1 MEIYLTQAK
10 IALLLAPLAI
20 ALLLLP
26 FVSRQYG
33 RFGHIGR
40 WSGFVTAML
49 VLYAC
54 GVVAFTLFPLPEV
67 TPDFCV
73 IRQSLAT
80 PRWQPLSS
88 IQDVIRENAGRDLP
102 AALYSR
108 SVLQIV
114 FNVALFVPLG
124 FFLRYR
130 QGLGV
135 ARTLAISL
143 AGSLTIELTQLTG
156 LWGLYPCA
164 YRLFDVDDLIINTV
178 GAGLGWTLA
187 GPAARLLPGP
197 WPAPR
202 QDLAPPTAGRLA
214 LAMLLDGVV
223 WFFASPVFG
232 LLSVL
237 GYRLVTGGPMPDD
250 ALLRD
255 ILPGLSYA
263 VIGLVIFALIPAARG
278 DGATPGRAAV
288 HVAVRHAVTGRPA
301 PVLRRLTRSAA
312 PYLALVGGAAVG
324 GFVPVLALLAVL
336 ELERRGVMARRTR
349 TRFITRA
356 AARLETVRGPDHG
369 VEVGSSSRMVE
380 PRR

>member
-1 MEIYLTQAK
+1 MEIYLTQAR

-40 WSGFVTAML
+40 WSGFVTAAL

-67 TPDFCV
+67 TPDFCAT
-73 IRQSLAT
+73 RQSLAA

-88 IQDVIRENAGRDLP
+88 IQDVLRENAGRGLP

-130 QGLGV
+130 QRLGV
-135 ARTLAISL
+135 ARTLAISF
-143 AGSLTIELTQLTG
+143 AGSLAIELTQLTG

-164 YRLFDVDDLIINTV
+164 YRLFDLDDLIINTA
-178 GAGLGWTLA
+178 GAGLGWALA

-197 WPAPR
+197 WPKPR
-202 QDLAPPTAGRLA
+202 QDLAPPTAARLA

-232 LLSVL
+232 LLFVQAH
-237 GYRLVTGGPMPDD
+237 RLVTGGPMPDD

-255 ILPGLSYA
+255 VLPGLSYA
-263 VIGLVIFALIPAARG
+263 MTGLVLFVLFPVLRG

-288 HVAVRHAVTGRPA
+288 HMAVCHAVTGRPA
-301 PVLRRLTRSAA
+301 PVLARLIRSAA
-312 PYLALVGGAAVG
+312 PYLAIVAGSVVGGV
-324 GFVPVLALLAVL
+324 VPVLALLLVL
-336 ELERRGVMARRTR
+336 EVERRGAMARWTGTR
-349 TRFITRA
+349 LVTRA
-356 AARLETVRGPDHG
+356 AARRAEVVGEPVAHTV
-369 VEVGSSSRMVE
+369 
-380 PRR
+380 

>member
-33 RFGHIGR
+33 RFGQIGR
-40 WSGFVTAML
+40 WSGFVTAVL

-67 TPDFCV
+67 TPDFCA

-88 IQDVIRENAGRDLP
+88 VQDVIRENAGRGLP

-135 ARTLAISL
+135 ARTLMISL
-143 AGSLTIELTQLTG
+143 AGSLAIELTQLTG

-164 YRLFDVDDLIINTV
+164 YRLFDLDDLIINTA

-202 QDLAPPTAGRLA
+202 QDLASPTVGRLA

-232 LLSVL
+232 LLSVQA
-237 GYRLVTGGPMPDD
+237 YRLVTGGPMPDD

-255 ILPGLSYA
+255 ILPSLSYA
-263 VIGLVIFALIPAARG
+263 VTGLAIFVLFPAARG

-288 HVAVRHAVTGRPA
+288 HVAVCHATTGRPA
-301 PVLRRLTRSAA
+301 PALGRLTRSAA
-312 PYLALVGGAAVG
+312 PYLALAGGAAVG
-324 GFVPVLALLAVL
+324 SFVPVLALLLVM
-336 ELERRGVMARRTR
+336 ELERRGVMARWTR
-349 TRFITRA
+349 TRLITRA
-356 AARLETVRGPDHG
+356 AARLDARRAG
-369 VEVGSSSRMVE
+369 VVE
-380 PRR
+380 ESVAHTP

>member
-33 RFGHIGR
+33 RFGRIGR

-67 TPDFCV
+67 TPDFCA

-88 IQDVIRENAGRDLP
+88 VQDVIRENAGQGLF

-108 SVLQIV
+108 SMLQIV

-124 FFLRYR
+124 FLLRYR
-130 QGLGV
+130 QRLGLP
-135 ARTLAISL
+135 RTLLISF
-143 AGSLTIELTQLTG
+143 AGSLAIELTQLTG

-164 YRLFDVDDLIINTV
+164 YRLFDLDDLIINTA
-178 GAGLGWTLA
+178 GAGLGWAL
-187 GPAARLLPGP
+187 GVPAARLLPDP
-197 WPAPR
+197 WPAPVP
-202 QDLAPPTAGRLA
+202 DLAPPTIGRLT

-223 WFFASPVFG
+223 WFFASPLFG
-232 LLSVL
+232 LLAVQAH
-237 GYRLVTGGPMPDD
+237 RLLTGGPMPAD

-255 ILPGLSYA
+255 LLPGLSYA
-263 VIGLVIFALIPAARG
+263 VTGLVIFILIPAARE
-278 DGATPGRAAV
+278 DGATPGRASV
-288 HVAVRHAVTGRPA
+288 HVTFRDAQTGRPA
-301 PVLRRLTRSAA
+301 PALRRLARSGA
-312 PYLALVGGAAVG
+312 PYLALLAGAVVGSAV
-324 GFVPVLALLAVL
+324 PALGLLVVL
-336 ELERRGVMARRTR
+336 ELERRGVMARWTR
-349 TRFITRA
+349 TRIVTRA
-356 AARLETVRGPDHG
+356 AARTPATA
-369 VEVGSSSRMVE
+369 
-380 PRR
+380 PR

>member
-40 WSGFVTAML
+40 WSGFVTAVL

-67 TPDFCV
+67 TPDFCA

-88 IQDVIRENAGRDLP
+88 IQDVIRENAGRGLP
-102 AALYSR
+102 ATMYSR

-114 FNVALFVPLG
+114 FNIALFVPLG

-135 ARTLAISL
+135 TRTLMISL
-143 AGSLTIELTQLTG
+143 AGSLAIELTQLTG

-164 YRLFDVDDLIINTV
+164 YRLFDLDDLIINTA

-187 GPAARLLPGP
+187 GPATRLLPDP

-202 QDLAPPTAGRLA
+202 PDLASPTAGRLA
-214 LAMLLDGVV
+214 LALLLDGVV
-223 WFFASPVFG
+223 WFFASPLFG
-232 LLSVL
+232 LLTAQ
-237 GYRLVTGGPMPDD
+237 GYRLVTGGPMPTD

-255 ILPGLSYA
+255 LLPGLSYA
-263 VIGLVIFALIPAARG
+263 MTGLIIFVLVPAART

-288 HVAVRHAVTGRPA
+288 HLTLRHATAGRPA
-301 PVLRRLTRSAA
+301 PVLRRLARSAA
-312 PYLALVGGAAVG
+312 PYLALAGGAAVSS
-324 GFVPVLALLAVL
+324 FMPILALLAVL
-336 ELERRGVMARRTR
+336 ELERRGVMARWTR
-349 TRFITRA
+349 TRLITRA
-356 AARLETVRGPDHG
+356 AARAESHRDHAPNA
-369 VEVGSSSRMVE
+369 SL
-380 PRR
+380 PT

>member
-40 WSGFVTAML
+40 WSGFVTAVL

-67 TPDFCV
+67 TPTFCAV
-73 IRQSLAT
+73 RQSLAT

-88 IQDVIRENAGRDLP
+88 IHDVIRENAGRGLP

-108 SVLQIV
+108 SMLQIV

-130 QGLGV
+130 QRLGV
-135 ARTLAISL
+135 ARTLMISL
-143 AGSLTIELTQLTG
+143 AGSLAIELTQLTG

-164 YRLFDVDDLIINTV
+164 YRLFDLDDLIINTA
-178 GAGLGWTLA
+178 GAGLGWALA

-202 QDLAPPTAGRLA
+202 PDLAAPTASRLA

-232 LLSVL
+232 LLFVQ

-263 VIGLVIFALIPAARG
+263 MTGLVIFVLFPAARG

-288 HVAVRHAVTGRPA
+288 HVAVCHAATGRPA
-301 PVLRRLTRSAA
+301 PVLRRLARSAA
-312 PYLALVGGAAVG
+312 PYLALVGGAAIG
-324 GFVPVLALLAVL
+324 SFVPVLALLVVL
-336 ELERRGVMARRTR
+336 ELERRGVMARWTR
-349 TRFITRA
+349 TRLITRA
-356 AARLETVRGPDHG
+356 A
-369 VEVGSSSRMVE
+369 RMLAWS
-380 PRR
+380 PHASLPA

>member
-20 ALLLLP
+20 ALLSLP

-88 IQDVIRENAGRDLP
+88 IQDVIRENAGRGLP

-164 YRLFDVDDLIINTV
+164 YRLFDLDDLIINTV

-232 LLSVL
+232 LLSVQ

-255 ILPGLSYA
+255 ILPNLSYA
-263 VIGLVIFALIPAARG
+263 VIGLVIFALFPAARR

-288 HVAVRHAVTGRPA
+288 HVAVCHAATGRPA
-301 PVLRRLTRSAA
+301 PVLRRLARSAA

-324 GFVPVLALLAVL
+324 GFMPVLALLAVL
-336 ELERRGVMARRTR
+336 ELERRGVMARWTGTR
-349 TRFITRA
+349 LVTRA
-356 AARLETVRGPDHG
+356 AARLGAVRGSDH
-369 VEVGSSSRMVE
+369 VAEVGSLSHMTE